1 LPVEEKV
8 VINKII
14 MNTQTINIRVIS
26 NTTGE
31 SMLTTMV
38 TNCFVLHE
46 FKKILETNLP
56 DDYTYEIVGEFEEK
70 TAIKQIMSE
79 IQLCEN

>member
-1 LPVEEKV
+1 MSL
-8 VINKII
+8 
-14 MNTQTINIRVIS
+14 
-26 NTTGE
+26 
-31 SMLTTMV
+31 
-38 TNCFVLHE
+38 
-46 FKKILETNLP
+46 KILETNLP